1 MIDFD
6 MQDTDSE
13 YYSEDESETE
23 VIIAHNYF
31 FYINE
36 NCNAHFNLYSQL
48 QEAFARGDLKPGL
61 NVEYQKPKEK
71 VNNIVS
77 LK

>member
-23 VIIAHNYF
+23 VIIAHHYF
-31 FYINE
+31 
-36 NCNAHFNLYSQL
+36 LY
-48 QEAFARGDLKPGL
+48 
-61 NVEYQKPKEK
+61 
-71 VNNIVS
+71 
-77 LK
+77 